1 MPMTSEDVRAL
12 ALSLPQVEEAMAY
25 GKPVVGS
32 RMGGIPELVLD
43 GETGFLFE
51 AGSVDDIRAR
61 LDQLMHDGN
70 LRRRL
75 GANARQRVQA
85 DFSLDRHNACLMDIY
100 ESILKA
106 G

>member
-1 MPMTSEDVRAL
+1 M
-12 ALSLPQVEEAMAY
+12 Q
-25 GKPVVGS
+25 
-32 RMGGIPELVLD
+32 
-43 GETGFLFE
+43 
-51 AGSVDDIRAR
+51 
-61 LDQLMHDGN
+61 DGN

-85 DFSLDRHNACLMDIY
+85 DFSIDGHNTGLMDIY

>member
-1 MPMTSEDVRAL
+1 
-12 ALSLPQVEEAMAY
+12 
-25 GKPVVGS
+25 
-32 RMGGIPELVLD
+32 VLD

-51 AGSVDDIRAR
+51 AGSVDGLRAC
-61 LDQLMHDGN
+61 LDQLMQDGN

-85 DFSLDRHNACLMDIY
+85 DFSIDGHNTGLMDIY